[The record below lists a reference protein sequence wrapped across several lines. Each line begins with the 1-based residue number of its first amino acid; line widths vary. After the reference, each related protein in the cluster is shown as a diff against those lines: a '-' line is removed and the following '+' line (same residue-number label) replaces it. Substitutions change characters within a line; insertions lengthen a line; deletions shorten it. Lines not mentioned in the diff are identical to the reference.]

1 MKINSSVTKAITETK
16 YLSVDNHARY
26 RLIMRLFYINYN
38 RINYWLNAED
48 VYNELRENIND

>member
-38 RINYWLNAED
+38 RIHFHIIVKTKQVLK
-48 VYNELRENIND
+48 LQIK